1 MEKTGGDRTIMMPEF
16 DNLTNDFMKCN
27 NMWTLEDRLRKLEG
41 EIAYLKPLVL
51 SLLADVEELKKA
63 R

>member
-1 MEKTGGDRTIMMPEF
+1 MMPEF